1 MGYRLAI
8 SELEQVYYGTKL
20 FGYVDDETNLK
31 SFKYLKDIDVIKGD
45 EIWDYGFD
53 NPIVLSIK
61 EFKDFRKLYAEDLEE
76 NNGKIESDWFLEK
89 TKHLIEREDYELIVL
104 NWE

>member
-8 SELEQVYYGTKL
+8 SELEQVYYGSKL
-20 FGYVDDETNLK
+20 FGYVHEEILK
-31 SFKYLKDIDVIKGD
+31 SYKYLKDIEAIKGD
-45 EIWDYGFD
+45 EQWEYGFY

-76 NNGKIESDWFLEK
+76 NNGKNESDWFLNE
-89 TKHLIEREDYELIVL
+89 TKHIIEREDYELIIL